1 MAACSP
7 GSNCPLLLPDMR
19 TAIVVDDERLA
30 RRELRQLLE
39 EAHSDLLQV
48 VGEAAT
54 VKEAAALA
62 RLHDPDVVFLDVH
75 LGGESGFDL
84 LPLLDR
90 TVTVVFVTAFD
101 RYAIRAFE
109 VNALDYLLKPV
120 APRRLAATLSR
131 LGQATAADS
140 APGSTGGSTG
150 DAAATQA
157 LTYEDRLFLR
167 LDDRMVFLRVQDVI
181 AVLAAGDNSVLHL
194 KGGRQARARKPLR
207 QWADRLPE
215 REFVRIHRSTMV
227 NLEFVERVE
236 EWSHFSY
243 RVYLRGLAEPLQMS
257 RRWAARVRARLG

>member
-1 MAACSP
+1 MY
-7 GSNCPLLLPDMR
+7 

-30 RRELRQLLE
+30 RREIKQLLE
-39 EAHSDLLQV
+39 EEHAHRVQV

-54 VKEAAALA
+54 VQEAATLIG
-62 RLHDPDVVFLDVH
+62 LHDPDVVFLDVH
-75 LGGESGFDL
+75 LAGESGFDL

-120 APRRLAATLSR
+120 APQRLATALAR
-131 LGQATAADS
+131 LGRPPAAES
-140 APGSTGGSTG
+140 AAS
-150 DAAATQA
+150 QV

-167 LDDRMVFLRVQDVI
+167 LDDRMVFLRVRDIV

-194 KGGRQARARKPLR
+194 ADGKQARARKSLR
-207 QWADRLPE
+207 EWVDRLPE
-215 REFVRIHRSTMV
+215 RDFVRIHRSTMV
-227 NLEFVERVE
+227 NLEFVERLE

-257 RRWAARVRARLG
+257 RRWAARARARLG

>member
-1 MAACSP
+1 MY
-7 GSNCPLLLPDMR
+7 

-30 RRELRQLLE
+30 RRELRKLLE
-39 EAHSDLLQV
+39 EGHGDQIRV

-54 VKEAAALA
+54 VQEAATLA
-62 RLHDPDVVFLDVH
+62 GLHDPDVVFLDVH
-75 LGGESGFDL
+75 LARESGFDL

-120 APRRLAATLSR
+120 APRRLAAALAR
-131 LGQATAADS
+131 LGQPAVAE
-140 APGSTGGSTG
+140 P
-150 DAAATQA
+150 AAAEA
-157 LTYEDRLFLR
+157 LTYDDRLFLR
-167 LDDRMVFLRVQDVI
+167 LDDRMVFLRVRDIVAI
-181 AVLAAGDNSVLHL
+181 LAAGDNSVLHL
-194 KGGRQARARKPLR
+194 ADGRQARARKSLR
-207 QWADRLPE
+207 EWVDRLPE

-227 NLEFVERVE
+227 NLEFVERLE

-257 RRWAARVRARLG
+257 RRWGAKVRSRLG

>member
-1 MAACSP
+1 MY
-7 GSNCPLLLPDMR
+7 

-30 RRELRQLLE
+30 RRELKQLLE
-39 EAHSDLLQV
+39 EAHSHQLQV

-54 VKEAAALA
+54 VQEAAALA

-75 LGGESGFDL
+75 LAGESGFDL

-120 APRRLAATLSR
+120 APQRLATTLARLSR
-131 LGQATAADS
+131 P
-140 APGSTGGSTG
+140 APAES
-150 DAAATQA
+150 AATQV

-167 LDDRMVFLRVQDVI
+167 LDDRMVFLRVRDIV

-194 KGGRQARARKPLR
+194 LDGKQARARKSLR
-207 QWADRLPE
+207 EWADRLPE
-215 REFVRIHRSTMV
+215 RDFVRIHRSTMV
-227 NLEFVERVE
+227 NLELVERLE

-257 RRWAARVRARLG
+257 RRWAARVRSRLG

>member
-1 MAACSP
+1 MY
-7 GSNCPLLLPDMR
+7 

-30 RRELRQLLE
+30 RRELKQLLE
-39 EAHSDLLQV
+39 EGHAHQLQV

-54 VKEAAALA
+54 VQEAATLA
-62 RLHDPDVVFLDVH
+62 RLHDPDVVFLDVN

-120 APRRLAATLSR
+120 APQRLASALSR
-131 LGQATAADS
+131 LRR
-140 APGSTGGSTG
+140 P
-150 DAAATQA
+150 AAAESAATPA
-157 LTYEDRLFLR
+157 LTSEDRLFLR
-167 LDDRMVFLRVQDVI
+167 LDDRMAFLRLRDIV

-194 KGGRQARARKPLR
+194 ADGRQARTRKSLR
-207 QWADRLPE
+207 EWADRLPD
-215 REFVRIHRSTMV
+215 REFVRIHRSTIV
-227 NLEFVERVE
+227 NLEFVERLE

-243 RVYLRGLAEPLQMS
+243 RVYLRGLAEPVQMS
-257 RRWAARVRARLG
+257 RRWGARVRSRLG

>member
-1 MAACSP
+1 MY
-7 GSNCPLLLPDMR
+7 

-30 RRELRQLLE
+30 RRELKQLLE
-39 EAHSDLLQV
+39 EGHGDQIRI

-54 VKEAAALA
+54 VQEAASLA

-75 LGGESGFDL
+75 LAGESGFDL

-120 APRRLAATLSR
+120 APQRLATTLARLSR
-131 LGQATAADS
+131 PAPAESATAE
-140 APGSTGGSTG
+140 STTS
-150 DAAATQA
+150 DA

-167 LDDRMVFLRVQDVI
+167 LDDRMVFLRVRDIV

-194 KGGRQARARKPLR
+194 AGGKQARARKSLR
-207 QWADRLPE
+207 EWADRLPE
-215 REFVRIHRSTMV
+215 RDFVRIHRSTMV
-227 NLEFVERVE
+227 NLEFVERLE
-236 EWSHFSY
+236 EWSHFTY

-257 RRWAARVRARLG
+257 RRWASRVRSRLG